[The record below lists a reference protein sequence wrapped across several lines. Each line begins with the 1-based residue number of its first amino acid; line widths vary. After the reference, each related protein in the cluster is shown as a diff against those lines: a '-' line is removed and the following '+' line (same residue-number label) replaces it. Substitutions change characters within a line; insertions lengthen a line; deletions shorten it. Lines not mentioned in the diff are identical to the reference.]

1 MLYLGHHEKRYID
14 EDLYP
19 DCLFLLRFMTL
30 VLTLKQCPMKNV
42 LLILLMMIA
51 AVMIYL
57 GYKGGIWPPAL
68 TGIGFFIIAFY
79 LYQPVRTS

>member
-1 MLYLGHHEKRYID
+1 
-14 EDLYP
+14 
-19 DCLFLLRFMTL
+19 
-30 VLTLKQCPMKNV
+30 MKNV

-79 LYQPVRTS
+79 LYQPVRST